1 MIAAKEQF
9 GIRIVNVSIGA
20 AVYESYDTDLL
31 TVAAK
36 LVVDSGVILV
46 ASAGNNG
53 RRNGDTI
60 YGGVTAPGNAP
71 WV

>member
-9 GIRIVNVSIGA
+9 GIRIVNASIGA

-36 LVVDSGVILV
+36 LVVDSGMFSSPPR
-46 ASAGNNG
+46 ATTAGG
-53 RRNGDTI
+53 
-60 YGGVTAPGNAP
+60 TATRFMAA
-71 WV
+71 